1 MVFNSG
7 WSDLPDTLA
16 VEQRGDAA
24 ILRLSRPAK
33 RNAINPEMLSGIV
46 RFFSALPEGARTVI
60 IHGEGDHFCAGADF
74 SSMLAIDAP
83 SGGAAA
89 GLRLSRLWHHAFA
102 RIENA
107 EVPVVAVL
115 HGAVV
120 GGGLE
125 LAAAAHIRIAERSA
139 FYALPE
145 ASRGI
150 FVGGGASVRIPRL
163 IGVPRM
169 LDMMLSGRV
178 YGAEEGLALG
188 LSQYLVEPGEGLT
201 KALEIGTR
209 IAANPSLTN
218 FAILQGLPRVAR
230 ADPEVGSL
238 LESLLAS
245 FALSDGEATKRLRA
259 FLEKRAP
266 KVAQPDGPA
275 RYGPPTTREDHT
287 FTT

>member
-1 MVFNSG
+1 MASNSG
-7 WSDLPDTLA
+7 WSDLPPTLT
-16 VEQRGDAA
+16 VGQRGDAA

-33 RNAINPEMLSGIV
+33 RNAINPEMLSGIGQ
-46 RFFSALPEGARTVI
+46 FFGALPEGARTVI

-74 SSMLAIDAP
+74 SSILAIDPA
-83 SGGAAA
+83 SRGTAA
-89 GLRLSRLWHHAFA
+89 GLRLSQLWHHAFA
-102 RIENA
+102 LIENA

-150 FVGGGASVRIPRL
+150 FVGGGASMRIPRL

-169 LDMMLSGRV
+169 SDMMLSGRV

-188 LSQYLVEPGEGLT
+188 LSQYLVDPGEGLA
-201 KALEIGTR
+201 KALEIAGR
-209 IAANPSLTN
+209 IAANPPLSN

-230 ADPEVGSL
+230 ADPEVGL
-238 LESLLAS
+238 LMESLLMS
-245 FALSDGEATKRLRA
+245 FVTSDGEARKRLRA

-266 KVAQPDGPA
+266 KVAQPDGPPFPA
-275 RYGPPTTREDHT
+275 VHRADDINQ
-287 FTT
+287 

>member
-1 MVFNSG
+1 MVVNSR
-7 WSDLPDTLA
+7 WPDLPDTLA

-33 RNAINPEMLSGIV
+33 RNAIDPQMLSGII
-46 RFFSALPEGARTVI
+46 RFFSALPEGTRTVI
-60 IHGEGDHFCAGADF
+60 IHGEGDHFCAGADL
-74 SSMLAIDAP
+74 SSIVAIDAA
-83 SGGAAA
+83 SRSTAA
-89 GLRLSRLWHHAFA
+89 GLHLSQLWHHAFGQ
-102 RIENA
+102 IENTT
-107 EVPVVAVL
+107 VPVVAVL

-150 FVGGGASVRIPRL
+150 FVGGGASMRIPRL

-169 LDMMLSGRV
+169 SDMMLSGRV
-178 YGAEEGLALG
+178 YGAEEGVTLG
-188 LSQYLVEPGEGLT
+188 LSQYLVNPGEGLT
-201 KALEIGTR
+201 KALEIAAR
-209 IAANPSLTN
+209 IAGNPPLSN

-230 ADPEVGSL
+230 ADPEVGLL
-238 LESLLAS
+238 LESLLMS
-245 FALSDGEATKRLRA
+245 FVTSDGEATKRLRA

-266 KVAQPDGPA
+266 KVAQPDGSA
-275 RYGPPTTREDHT
+275 
-287 FTT
+287 